1 MGRIFPSRPGR
12 TSLTLSSLKNPTQA
26 EMHGFRPVV
35 IEELVKFC
43 KFLIFICKGATM
55 EEIWKP
61 IPGYEDYYEAS
72 SLGRIKRLA
81 GWRNG
86 RWGKIYVEEKLLTPH
101 DCGRGYCQVK
111 FCVNGIRSQPS
122 LHRLIA
128 MTFIPNPSNLPQV
141 NHKDGNKLNNNVE
154 NLEWCTCAENSQ
166 HRSRVLKKWVG
177 HPKKPVRCIDTDEV
191 YESSHHASR
200 ALDISQGAIFSACQG
215 KMNKAGGLR
224 FEFV

>member
-1 MGRIFPSRPGR
+1 MTARHTPIQPSNTILIGFNDEGTCGRQQVPF
-12 TSLTLSSLKNPTQA
+12 L
-26 EMHGFRPVV
+26 
-35 IEELVKFC
+35 FC
-43 KFLIFICKGATM
+43 GGIKV

-61 IPGYEDYYEAS
+61 IAGYEEYYEAS

-86 RWGKIYVEEKLLTPH
+86 RWGKIHVEEKLLTPH

-111 FCVNGIRSQPS
+111 LCVNGVRSQPS

-128 MTFIPNPSNLPQV
+128 ETFIPNPYNLPQI
-141 NHKDGNKLNNNVE
+141 NHKDGNKLNNCID
-154 NLEWCTCAENSQ
+154 NLEWCTCAENAQ

-177 HPKKPVRCIDTDEV
+177 RPKKPVRCIDSGVV

-200 ALDISQGAIFSACQG
+200 ALHIAQGCIFGNCQG
-215 KMNKAGGLR
+215 NTSHAGGLR